1 MILIYIHSK
10 DDFDLQF
17 YNLDLDGDKIR
28 IQVMFSPLLL
38 LIKDFWS
45 FLVPTAHSCLVYV
58 SKRVLGVCSLYIIL
72 NQSSNKLQNVSK

>member
-45 FLVPTAHSCLVYV
+45 FLVPTAHSFLVYGL
-58 SKRVLGVCSLYIIL
+58 KRVLGVCTV
-72 NQSSNKLQNVSK
+72 QCT